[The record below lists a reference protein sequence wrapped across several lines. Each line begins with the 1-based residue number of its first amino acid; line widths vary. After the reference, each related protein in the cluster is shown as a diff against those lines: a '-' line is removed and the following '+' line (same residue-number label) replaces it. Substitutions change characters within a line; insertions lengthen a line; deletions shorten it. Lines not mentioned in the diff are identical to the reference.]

1 MRGIMKR
8 AVLRSRANSEYYVQ
22 KGDKTMDIIH
32 IEPKRHG
39 VKQVLI
45 HHKGNFY
52 LVSENTDEKRTL
64 IFPSSPTG
72 EPESYLEV
80 GGSSNTT
87 LDEVLNDFESYLINR
102 T

>member
-1 MRGIMKR
+1 MKGIMRR
-8 AVLRSRANSEYYVQ
+8 AALRRRANSEYYTQ
-22 KGDKTMDIIH
+22 KETKRMNIIL
-32 IEPKRHG
+32 IKPEMGG

-52 LVSENTDEKRTL
+52 LVSENIDAKQTL

-80 GGSSNTT
+80 GGSSDTT
-87 LDEVLNDFESYLINR
+87 LDEVLNDFESFLI
-102 T
+102 

>member
-1 MRGIMKR
+1 MN
-8 AVLRSRANSEYYVQ
+8 V
-22 KGDKTMDIIH
+22 IH
-32 IEPKRHG
+32 IKPKKEG

-45 HHKGNFY
+45 HHKGDFY
-52 LVSENTDEKRTL
+52 LVSENIREKQTL

-87 LDEVLNDFESYLINR
+87 LDEVLSDFENYLH
-102 T
+102 